1 MEYLYVK
8 NLEKWQHYKDRTP
21 PWIKLHRDILND
33 YEFTTLEDHQKA
45 HLMLIWV
52 VASQM
57 DNKIPND
64 PAWLARKIGATT
76 DIDTSILI
84 KKDFLGRYQDA
95 SSALA
100 EVYQDAMRETE
111 TEGEKEKHKPSIPK
125 PKPVKKLA
133 RPESVPE
140 SVWDDFMAIRK
151 AKKAPLTETALKGI
165 EREAK
170 KAKIGLDDA
179 LRVCCERGWQSF
191 KAEWN
196 KPAQEKPFD
205 PRDYV

>member
-1 MEYLYVK
+1 MK

-76 DIDTSILI
+76 DVDTSVLI
-84 KKDFLGRYQDA
+84 QKDFLGRYHDA
-95 SSALA
+95 STALA
-100 EVYQDAMRETE
+100 GRYQSAMRETE
-111 TEGEKEKHKPSIPK
+111 AE
-125 PKPVKKLA
+125 
-133 RPESVPE
+133 
-140 SVWDDFMAIRK
+140 
-151 AKKAPLTETALKGI
+151 TETETIPTKGV
-165 EREAK
+165 A
-170 KAKIGLDDA
+170 
-179 LRVCCERGWQSF
+179 GW
-191 KAEWN
+191 
-196 KPAQEKPFD
+196 
-205 PRDYV
+205 